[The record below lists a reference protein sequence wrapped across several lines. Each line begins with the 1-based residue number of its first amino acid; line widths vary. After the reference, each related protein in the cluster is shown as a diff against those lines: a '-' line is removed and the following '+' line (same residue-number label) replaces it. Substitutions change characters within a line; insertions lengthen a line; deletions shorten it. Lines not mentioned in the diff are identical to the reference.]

1 MRPTTLLPL
10 LLTAVLA
17 VSAVHAAERVDTPY
31 EPQKVIVDMYFDEPQ
46 KMATALYWIRSI
58 INPLSEEPYGYIP
71 DEHDIKVVIHGT
83 EIVTVAKKNEEKYQD
98 IVSRMRYYDTFG
110 VEFKVCG
117 LAADDYDYA
126 AEDLQDFIDL
136 VPSAMTEIVHWQNQG
151 YALLTPKV
159 YTRTRSIQE
168 IR

>member
-1 MRPTTLLPL
+1 MKRLNLSLALLIASLLP
-10 LLTAVLA
+10 
-17 VSAVHAAERVDTPY
+17 AAFAATPVNTPY
-31 EPQKVIVDMYFDEPQ
+31 EPQKVVVDMYFDEPA

-83 EIVTVAKKNEEKYQD
+83 EIVTVAKKNEEKYKE

-117 LAADDYDYA
+117 LAAQDYDYA

-136 VPSAMTEIVHWQNQG
+136 VPSAMAEIVHWQNQG
-151 YALLTPKV
+151 YALLTPHV
-159 YTRTRSIQE
+159 YERTQSIQE